1 MPYKIFLP
9 QGRSLCYRSSM
20 PANLHTPNEGIE
32 LLHTPECRAW
42 PEAEANL
49 RAALAELN
57 LDDEIHVVALYTLDE
72 AREYNFFASPT
83 IHVNGVDVEPQVR
96 RSHKRGLGMD
106 RPYFWNGASHQAPPI
121 EFLKKHLE
129 ELL

>member
-1 MPYKIFLP
+1 
-9 QGRSLCYRSSM
+9 M
-20 PANLHTPNEGIE
+20 PANFHTPNEGIE
-32 LLHTPECRAW
+32 LLHTPECGAW

-49 RAALAELN
+49 KAALAELN
-57 LDDEIHVVALYTLDE
+57 LDDEVNIVTLYTLDE

-106 RPYFWNGASHQAPPI
+106 RPYFWNGTSYQAPPV
-121 EFLKKHLE
+121 EFLKKYLA
-129 ELL
+129 ELLSA